1 MECCRLLLA
10 RGATVG
16 LAAGTPPVTPLEA
29 AAAAGALSALFF
41 LLDRNAKLTDAALVA
56 AATTG
61 AALAAGALL
70 TAGLAPD
77 VADESGRTPLHV
89 AAAGGHLDVLRVL
102 RRAGADANQATVVV
116 EHYEQETEVPGLVL
130 DVRCKCRAT
139 LRGHAGMVHS
149 VSFSEDGK
157 RVVTRG
163 EDRAPRLYQAS
174 NGAFVAALKGHTAAV
189 TSCRWIPDSQAVA
202 TASKDGTLRL
212 WSADTGACIA
222 TLTGHTGAV
231 RSCRWSPDGKTLAS
245 CGDDKTLRLW
255 GTEGGVLASP
265 VAAAVLRGHRGVRDA
280 PLMTDAACAC

>member
-1 MECCRLLLA
+1 VECCRLLLA

-41 LLDRNAKLTDAALVA
+41 LLDRNATLTDAALVA

-102 RRAGADANQATVVV
+102 RRAGADVNQATVVV
-116 EHYEQETEVPGLVL
+116 EHYEHETEVPGLVL

-189 TSCRWIPDSQAVA
+189 ISCRWSPDSQAVA
-202 TASKDGTLRL
+202 TASKDGSLRL

-222 TLTGHTGAV
+222 TLAGHVGAV

-280 PLMTDAACAC
+280 ASIIDAACVC